1 MVHLCSGVGV
11 GGRLYLQRKMGPPRA
26 SCPGGAGASAMV
38 ITHRTSTRTLM
49 PGSLTA
55 ALGWDLSKGKTG
67 KVKLCKCIEG
77 ERQRGE
83 RKQATGVDWG
93 GGCRLRQEEVA

>member
-1 MVHLCSGVGV
+1 MVHLCSGVGI

-38 ITHRTSTRTLM
+38 ITHRTSTRTLV

-55 ALGWDLSKGKTG
+55 ALGWDLSKGKTEML
-67 KVKLCKCIEG
+67 VKLNC
-77 ERQRGE
+77 
-83 RKQATGVDWG
+83 VS
-93 GGCRLRQEEVA
+93 V